1 MLIGNNKLCTRFDV
15 KTFGILIVIGTII
28 LNYLK
33 IDQHCLN
40 YFNNRKL
47 PILSNN
53 ATRDEPVLIIGG
65 IPRSGAALL
74 GNILNSLPVMS
85 CKNIRFLTESINKIV
100 SWHNNTVEKMRLDN
114 AGVGKD
120 IIEHATASF
129 LLEIITNND
138 ENSNC
143 VFDNYALTH
152 SKYISN
158 LLPNS
163 KFILMIRDARSTLH
177 SISNNKNNIP
187 GFLDKNIIKAF
198 EMWNTVMET
207 MYKDCLSIG
216 QSRCLPVYYEKLVT
230 NPEFNLKRILK
241 FLQINWNDVVLNH
254 QKYIQNSNKVS
265 DNIKKPLNSES
276 LYKWVNNIPE
286 SVLAQLQKL
295 APMMKKLGYDI
306 KSEKPKY

>member
-1 MLIGNNKLCTRFDV
+1 MLIGNNKLCKRFDL
-15 KTFGILIVIGTII
+15 KTLGILIVIGTII

-47 PILSNN
+47 PIVSTN

-85 CKNIRFLTESINKIV
+85 CKNIKFLAGSINTIV

-120 IIEHATASF
+120 IIKHATASF
-129 LLEIITNND
+129 LLEIITNN

-143 VFDNYALTH
+143 VFDNYALKH
-152 SKYISN
+152 SKYIST

-163 KFILMIRDARSTLH
+163 KFILMIRDARSTVH
-177 SISNNKNNIP
+177 SISLEKNSVP
-187 GFLDKNIIKAF
+187 GFLDKNVIKAF
-198 EMWNTVMET
+198 ETWNTVIET

-216 QSRCLPVYYEKLVT
+216 QRRCLPVYYEKLVT
-230 NPEFNLKRILK
+230 NPEYNLKRIFK
-241 FLQINWNDVVLNH
+241 FLQIKWNDVVLNH
-254 QKYIQNSNKVS
+254 QKYIQNSIIVS
-265 DNIKKPLNSES
+265 DNIKKPLNSDS
-276 LYKWVNNIPE
+276 LYKWVNNIPQ
-286 SVLAQLQKL
+286 SVLVQLQKL